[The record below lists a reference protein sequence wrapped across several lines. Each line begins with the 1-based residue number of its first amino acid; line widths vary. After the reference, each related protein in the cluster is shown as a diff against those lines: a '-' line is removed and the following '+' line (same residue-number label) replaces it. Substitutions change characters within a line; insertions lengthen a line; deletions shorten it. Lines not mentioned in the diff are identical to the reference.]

1 MKRTLSR
8 LTIGAMIV
16 SAGLVLPTAGPA
28 QAQTA
33 ETVSKAAASNAVGI
47 GLDIDATLLGVV
59 GAPLLDQR
67 FGDAYQAFP
76 PGAAAPAEN
85 TEIPVNA
92 APLASAFTISGM
104 AGATGAPQA
113 VASGQVE
120 ALKILLPSPQAPLI
134 TADLVRGQS
143 NSDCVNDPNGA
154 GTIIT
159 SLKVAG
165 TDVLAPLNGTFTPN
179 YELPTPLKDVLAAL
193 GLRLIINEQ
202 HPAANGRGFVVNA
215 LHLFDI
221 EPNPAGALMDGDIR
235 VGHAETTVNCPN
247 GRGSTG
253 LTSNIV
259 IDKDASVSS
268 AAPGSTV
275 TYTVKVDNKSTSAC
289 LVNQF
294 IDHLAPAFEFVST
307 AGDLGTA
314 ATLEAKGGGI
324 TDVVI
329 KPDAKTIAPG
339 GSVTQTYVAK
349 VKSDA
354 APGTYFNT
362 VELLCA
368 TQGNYIASD
377 APVTVTGGKLPQCSD
392 KVDNDGDKKI
402 DFPADPGCSSAQ
414 DDTEIDFECNDKVD
428 NDADGKIDFPADPG
442 CSSLTDDSETN
453 SLPRTGADG
462 TVALV
467 GGALLLGAAVTA
479 RKLKWSL

>member
-1 MKRTLSR
+1 
-8 LTIGAMIV
+8 MII
-16 SAGLVLPTAGPA
+16 SAGLVLPGSVA

-33 ETVSKAAASNAVGI
+33 EPVSRAAASNAVGI
-47 GLDIDATLLGVV
+47 GLDIDADALT
-59 GAPLLDQR
+59 PLPVPRVDEA
-67 FGDAYQAFP
+67 FGDAYQSFP
-76 PGAAAPAEN
+76 PGAAAPNEN
-85 TEIPVNA
+85 TQINVPA
-92 APLASAFTISGM
+92 APLASSATVSGM

-113 VASGQVE
+113 VASGQAE
-120 ALKILLPSPQAPLI
+120 AFKFLLPSPQAPLI

-159 SLKVAG
+159 GLKV
-165 TDVLAPLNGTFTPN
+165 NGTEVLGGVNGVFTPN
-179 YELPTPLKDVLAAL
+179 YEAPGVSAVLAGF

-221 EPNPAGALMDGDIR
+221 EPNSAGALMDGDIR

-268 AAPGSTV
+268 AAPGATF
-275 TYTVKVDNKSTSAC
+275 TYTVKIDNKSTQAC
-289 LVNQF
+289 RVNQF

-314 ATLEAKGGGI
+314 ATTEAKAGGI
-324 TDVVI
+324 TDVII
-329 KPDAKTIAPG
+329 KPAATTIAPG
-339 GSVTQTYVAK
+339 GSATQTYVIK
-349 VKSDA
+349 VKDDA
-354 APGTYFNT
+354 APATYFNT

-368 TQGNYIASD
+368 ALGNFIASD
-377 APVTVTGGKLPQCSD
+377 APVTVTGGRLPQCSD
-392 KVDNDGDKKI
+392 KIDNDGDGKI
-402 DFPADPGCSSAQ
+402 DFPADPGCTSAQ
-414 DDTEIDFECNDKVD
+414 DDSEIDFECSDKVD
-428 NDADGKIDFPADPG
+428 NDGDGKIDFPADPG
-442 CSSLTDDSETN
+442 CSSALDDSETN

-462 TVALV
+462 AVALV
-467 GGALLLGAAVTA
+467 GGALLLGAAITA
-479 RKLKWSL
+479 RKLKSSL